1 MRIYLAGPE
10 VFLPNAVEIGDSKKA
25 ICQKYGFEGVTPFDS
40 GADLSGDK
48 YTVAC
53 NISKANEGLIKSCAI
68 LIANMSP
75 FRGPSMD
82 VGTAFE
88 MGFARAA
95 GLRVMGYTCSP
106 HFYSERMCRALG
118 PFPSKNE
125 GGDYLDEDGM
135 FVENFDMH
143 DNLMIDGAIVAS
155 GAEVVW
161 MVAEGKGRWNRLD
174 AFEECV
180 AQAANRFIAEP
191 Q

>member
-10 VFLPNAVEIGDSKKA
+10 VFLPNAVEIGDAKKA
-25 ICQKYGFEGVTPFDS
+25 ICRKYGFEGVYPLDS

-48 YTVAC
+48 HTVAC
-53 NISKANEGLIKSCAI
+53 NISKANEVLIRTCSI

-88 MGFARAA
+88 MGFAKGA
-95 GLRVMGYTCSP
+95 GLRVMGYTCSAL
-106 HFYSERMCRALG
+106 FYSERMCRVLG

-143 DNLMIDGAIVAS
+143 DNLMIDGAVASS

-161 MVAEGKGRWNRLD
+161 SGGEGRGRWSRLD

-180 AQAANRFIAEP
+180 VQASTRFVESP